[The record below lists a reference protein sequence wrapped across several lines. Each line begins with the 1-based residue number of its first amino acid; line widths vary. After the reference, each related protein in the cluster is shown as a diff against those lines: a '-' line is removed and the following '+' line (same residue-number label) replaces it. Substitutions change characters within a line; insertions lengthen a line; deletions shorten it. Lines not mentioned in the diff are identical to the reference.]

1 MGEKWR
7 QAEQN
12 NRGERDWKRDGD
24 RLSRTTAEKEYG
36 REMDT
41 G

>member
-1 MGEKWR
+1 MGERWI

-12 NRGERDWKRDGD
+12 YSREGVWERDGY
-24 RLSRTTAEKEYG
+24 RLCRTTAEKEYG
-36 REMDT
+36 REMET